1 MVFAG
6 TALLLATAGLG
17 YVALVHGVSAARLRE
32 GRRGWDAVTGWLG
45 GGFRGAFHTSWLV
58 VWNIFYFPI
67 CWEFHHPN

>member
-32 GRRGWDAVTGWLG
+32 GRRGWDAVG
-45 GGFRGAFHTSWLV
+45 GGWEVAGEHSTLAGGVEHFLFSD
-58 VWNIFYFPI
+58 FPI
-67 CWEFHHPN
+67 